1 MAAQIILTIS
11 LFGIYAAEMYL
22 EGSENRLGEC
32 EGLLWLLS
40 SCGLSMEYRE
50 RPEHLNFKVKAAKTV
65 LEGCYFFRLF
75 ERKNNRGRSF
85 SVYEIGEHRVHLKR
99 VRSLAKIYCT
109 QEADKSTGPHITQ
122 YLNVSS

>member
-50 RPEHLNFKVKAAKTV
+50 RPEHLNFKAAKTV
-65 LEGCYFFRLF
+65 LEGCYFPRLF
-75 ERKNNRGRSF
+75 ERKPTEEGVF
-85 SVYEIGEHRVHLKR
+85 LIGEHRVPLNK
-99 VRSLAKIYCT
+99 VRSPAKIYCA
-109 QEADKSTGPHITQ
+109 QEADKSTGLPENI
-122 YLNVSS
+122 

>member
-32 EGLLWLLS
+32 DGLLWLLS

-50 RPEHLNFKVKAAKTV
+50 RPEHLNFKAAKTV

-99 VRSLAKIYCT
+99 VRSLAKIY
-109 QEADKSTGPHITQ
+109 
-122 YLNVSS
+122 